1 MRISPRISIGISVSV
16 GVRSR
21 ACTRIGSRRP
31 RPKYTLVDRH
41 GKPGPGHGDTFGK
54 LELFFRSQR
63 GCGGMPRVRSRNAA
77 NSQRQMLHQTLR
89 SDEVRLNQLKLL
101 GRFFG
106 RPPDHPARIVS
117 FDRFLQPRIWGH
129 PTGPEEGS

>member
-41 GKPGPGHGDTFGK
+41 GKPGPGARRHIREARAVFQK
-54 LELFFRSQR
+54 
-63 GCGGMPRVRSRNAA
+63 PKRVWRHAACPKQKCCKFAAPNA
-77 NSQRQMLHQTLR
+77 T
-89 SDEVRLNQLKLL
+89 SDFAK
-101 GRFFG
+101 
-106 RPPDHPARIVS
+106 
-117 FDRFLQPRIWGH
+117 
-129 PTGPEEGS
+129 

>member
-41 GKPGPGHGDTFGK
+41 GKPGPGARRCFSEAKEGVEACRVSEAEM
-54 LELFFRSQR
+54 LQIRSAKCYIR
-63 GCGGMPRVRSRNAA
+63 LCEVMRCG
-77 NSQRQMLHQTLR
+77 
-89 SDEVRLNQLKLL
+89 
-101 GRFFG
+101 
-106 RPPDHPARIVS
+106 
-117 FDRFLQPRIWGH
+117 
-129 PTGPEEGS
+129 

>member
-1 MRISPRISIGISVSV
+1 MFVVVLALVLVVVVLVPSTLSLTDMVS
-16 GVRSR
+16 R
-21 ACTRIGSRRP
+21 
-31 RPKYTLVDRH
+31 DR
-41 GKPGPGHGDTFGK
+41 GHGDTFGK